1 MFEML
6 DRRTSLTG
14 NQIKILA
21 AAIIGDALE
30 FFDYFLIAFVLAFL
44 IGPWKLTFGQ
54 SAIVLLS
61 SGVGAILGAFIWGW
75 LADRIGRRKVFIGT
89 VLNFSIAT
97 GLLYFTPD
105 DGWIYLSAMRFFVGF
120 GVGGLYCVDLPLVQ
134 EFMPSSKRGWVGGLV
149 TCVIPLGTGLGAF
162 LSSRIGSGDWRLL
175 FAIGVL
181 PALLVLLVRLWV
193 PESPR
198 WLCRQGRYEEAR
210 ESLAWALQM
219 ESAALPMPTAAD
231 AGPIVK
237 SNWLDLFKYPRSM
250 IVSWLGNAGAQT
262 GVYGLTL
269 WAPSLFVLLL
279 KVTPQVAR
287 RDDDLVD
294 GGWFHWSAFVL
305 VLLGTDGTAQGRR
318 PARLRCR
325 SPDHRRRL
333 QLRRHAHGRVGA
345 LADPHRH
352 LLLRRWRLRGYG
364 TKFGVV
370 LDASCDRI
378 ADGAL
383 FGSVAYYCFST
394 GQRALGVASLIVLV
408 AAQVVSY
415 VKARADSVNLPIG
428 GALAERAER
437 NVVGLVGTG
446 LAGLGVHHALAICL
460 WALAAACVITVVQ
473 RLVQVRNAAIKAGD
487 GAPPS
492 TPTPTPTPTPTSGQ
506 TQPNPAPRRLAAGR
520 DRSR

>member
-1 MFEML
+1 ML
-6 DRRTSLTG
+6 NSLARGSVSKVTDPVG
-14 NQIKILA
+14 R
-21 AAIIGDALE
+21 AL
-30 FFDYFLIAFVLAFL
+30 YRW
-44 IGPWKLTFGQ
+44 G
-54 SAIVLLS
+54 LS
-61 SGVGAILGAFIWGW
+61 PDLVT
-75 LADRIGRRKVFIGT
+75 VIGT
-89 VLNFSIAT
+89 VGAVGGAI
-97 GLLYFTPD
+97 GLLAPGF
-105 DGWIYLSAMRFFVGF
+105 LFVGT
-120 GVGGLYCVDLPLVQ
+120 LVVMV
-134 EFMPSSKRGWVGGLV
+134 FV
-149 TCVIPLGTGLGAF
+149 F
-162 LSSRIGSGDWRLL
+162 
-175 FAIGVL
+175 F
-181 PALLVLLVRLWV
+181 
-193 PESPR
+193 
-198 WLCRQGRYEEAR
+198 
-210 ESLAWALQM
+210 
-219 ESAALPMPTAAD
+219 
-231 AGPIVK
+231 
-237 SNWLDLFKYPRSM
+237 DLFD
-250 IVSWLGNAGAQT
+250 GAM
-262 GVYGLTL
+262 
-269 WAPSLFVLLL
+269 
-279 KVTPQVAR
+279 AR
-287 RDDDLVD
+287 
-294 GGWFHWSAFVL
+294 A
-305 VLLGTDGTAQGRR
+305 
-318 PARLRCR
+318 
-325 SPDHRRRL
+325 
-333 QLRRHAHGRVGA
+333 
-345 LADPHRH
+345 
-352 LLLRRWRLRGYG
+352 RGYG